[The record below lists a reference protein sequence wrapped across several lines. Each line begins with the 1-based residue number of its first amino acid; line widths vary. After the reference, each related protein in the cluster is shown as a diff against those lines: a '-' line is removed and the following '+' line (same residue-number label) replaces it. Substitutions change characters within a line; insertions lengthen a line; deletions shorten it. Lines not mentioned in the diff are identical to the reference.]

1 MPPKS
6 IITKQRVHSEMV
18 ARAVRMRRSM
28 TPAEKKLWD
37 HLRSG
42 RLGGYHF
49 RRQQIIEPYIV
60 DFYCHKSRLVVELD
74 GSSHHNREEYDRDR
88 DAYLKTQGLRVLR
101 ILNTQVDKEIENVLY
116 VILEACETPSP
127 DE

>member
-1 MPPKS
+1 MPQKS
-6 IITKQRVHSEMV
+6 IITKQRVQSEMV
-18 ARAVRMRRSM
+18 ARAVRMRRNM

-60 DFYCHKSRLVVELD
+60 DFYCHQSGLVVELD
-74 GSSHHNREEYDRDR
+74 GSSHYNRKEYDRER
-88 DAYLKTQGLRVLR
+88 DAYLNEQGLRVLR
-101 ILNTQVDKEIENVLY
+101 ILNTQVDKEIENVLG
-116 VILEACETPSP
+116 VILEACETPAP
-127 DE
+127 D

>member
-18 ARAVRMRRSM
+18 ARAVRMRRNM
-28 TPAEKKLWD
+28 TSAEKKLWD

-42 RLGGYHF
+42 RLDGFHF

-60 DFYCHKSRLVVELD
+60 DFYCHQSGLVVEVD
-74 GSSHHNREEYDRDR
+74 GSSHNNRKEYDRER
-88 DAYLKTQGLRVLR
+88 DAYLNEQGLRVLR
-101 ILNTQVDKEIENVLY
+101 ILNTQVDKEIESVLR

>member
-1 MPPKS
+1 MPKRS

-28 TPAEKKLWD
+28 TPAEEKLWG

-42 RLGGYHF
+42 RLGGFHF

-60 DFYCHKSRLVVELD
+60 DFYCHKSAVVVELD
-74 GSSHHNREEYDRDR
+74 GSSHHNREDYDRLR
-88 DAYLKTQGLRVLR
+88 DTYLKQRGLRVLR
-101 ILNTQVDKEIENVLY
+101 FLNTQVDKEIENVLW
-116 VILEACETPSP
+116 VILEACETPSL
-127 DE
+127 D